1 MRAAPRDL
9 AMDAK
14 PLERS
19 VHDLLL
25 RLYRGSTEVPFVQFR
40 DWALGL
46 LGTLIRFDAA
56 WWGKAN
62 AEPAR
67 ILQDHL
73 LNADASILADHR
85 GIARHDFFREAMQAQ
100 PGTAIS
106 AGDLMS
112 RGDYEASPFYRR
124 CGRKHRIESAIGMAV
139 VEPVSTMTE
148 FLTLWRFDARW
159 PFPETDRALHERV
172 VPHLFEANR
181 ISRLVSLNGPIPAG
195 NPTDTALPWALA
207 SAADAVLLEVNASF
221 VALASREWPSW
232 HGAVL
237 PEPLRV
243 RLADCEPYRGR
254 HVVIDIGAVDGDRL
268 LTVRASVPA
277 GQRRRRA
284 RR

>member
-1 MRAAPRDL
+1 
-9 AMDAK
+9 MDAK

-25 RLYRGSTEVPFVQFR
+25 RLYRGSTEVPFTQFR

-67 ILQDHL
+67 TLQDHL
-73 LNADASILADHR
+73 LNADASIVGDYRA
-85 GIARHDFFREAMQAQ
+85 IARHDDFREAMRAGQ
-100 PGTAIS
+100 GTAINL
-106 AGDLMS
+106 GDLMT
-112 RGDYEASPFYRR
+112 RGDYEASPLYRR
-124 CGRKHRIESAIGMAV
+124 FGRKHRIESAIGLMV

-148 FLTLWRFDARW
+148 FLALWRFDARW

-181 ISRLVSLNGPIPAG
+181 ISRLVSLSGPIPAVDP
-195 NPTDTALPWALA
+195 NDAPRPWALTN
-207 SAADAVLLEVNASF
+207 AADGVLLEVNARF
-221 VALASREWPSW
+221 VALARREWPSW

-237 PEPLRV
+237 PEPLRG
-243 RLADCEPYRGR
+243 RLAGCEPYRGR
-254 HVVIDIGAVDGDRL
+254 HVVIDIHAVDGDRL
-268 LTVRASVPA
+268 LAARASAPA
-277 GQRRRRA
+277 GPSRHRGRR
-284 RR
+284 